1 MKKLAFLLVGL
12 VALQATA
19 FAADDKP
26 VKVTDLPQTAQQFIS
41 DHFSGHKVAMA
52 KMDSELFEKSYEVI
66 FTNGDKVE
74 FDRSGEWTEVQYREG
89 AVPAA
94 IVPAAITK
102 YVTENYPDAYIRS
115 IERDR
120 HAYEVNLSNRWEIKF
135 DLNFTATPRQNSP
148 HRGFQTCPHRKP
160 KHKTFY
166 TPGVGTL
173 LPTDGVYDNTGT
185 SALLPPDSRH
195 HLMRAYIFH
204 EYTSKNDASLCLFLY
219 FT

>member
-1 MKKLAFLLVGL
+1 MKKLAFLLIGL

-102 YVTENYPDAYIRS
+102 YVTENYPDAYIR
-115 IERDR
+115 
-120 HAYEVNLSNRWEIKF
+120 VSNA
-135 DLNFTATPRQNSP
+135 TATPTKSTSRTGGKSSSTSTSTSSTWTIDPTAGLKPTHIVNPIQKP
-148 HRGFQTCPHRKP
+148 FIHRRSAAYCRPTV
-160 KHKTFY
+160 Y
-166 TPGVGTL
+166 TTIREP
-173 LPTDGVYDNTGT
+173 LPCF
-185 SALLPPDSRH
+185 LPIP
-195 HLMRAYIFH
+195 AI
-204 EYTSKNDASLCLFLY
+204 T
-219 FT
+219 

>member
-1 MKKLAFLLVGL
+1 MKKLAFLLIGL

-74 FDRSGEWTEVQYREG
+74 FDRSGEWTEVQYRDG

-135 DLNFTATPRQNSP
+135 DLNFN
-148 HRGFQTCPHRKP
+148 
-160 KHKTFY
+160 
-166 TPGVGTL
+166 VIDL
-173 LPTDGVYDNTGT
+173 DN
-185 SALLPPDSRH
+185 
-195 HLMRAYIFH
+195 
-204 EYTSKNDASLCLFLY
+204 
-219 FT
+219 

>member
-1 MKKLAFLLVGL
+1 MKKLAFLLIGL

-26 VKVTDLPQTAQQFIS
+26 VKVTDLPQTAQKFIS

-52 KMDSELFEKSYEVI
+52 KMYSELFEKSYEVI

-120 HAYEVNLSNRWEIKF
+120 HTYEVNLSNRWEIKF
-135 DLNFTATPRQNSP
+135 DLNFN
-148 HRGFQTCPHRKP
+148 
-160 KHKTFY
+160 
-166 TPGVGTL
+166 VIDL
-173 LPTDGVYDNTGT
+173 DN
-185 SALLPPDSRH
+185 
-195 HLMRAYIFH
+195 
-204 EYTSKNDASLCLFLY
+204 
-219 FT
+219 

>member
-1 MKKLAFLLVGL
+1 MKIFPEPQNTKRLRKVWSGNCGNNQSENRNLFKHQLIKNILFMKKLAFLLIGL

-94 IVPAAITK
+94 IVPAAIT
-102 YVTENYPDAYIRS
+102 IRHRELS
-115 IERDR
+115 GRLHQEYRTRPPHLRSQPLEPVGNQVRPQLQR
-120 HAYEVNLSNRWEIKF
+120 HRPGQLTR
-135 DLNFTATPRQNSP
+135 PR
-148 HRGFQTCPHRKP
+148 
-160 KHKTFY
+160 
-166 TPGVGTL
+166 V
-173 LPTDGVYDNTGT
+173 
-185 SALLPPDSRH
+185 
-195 HLMRAYIFH
+195 
-204 EYTSKNDASLCLFLY
+204 
-219 FT
+219 

>member
-1 MKKLAFLLVGL
+1 MKKLAFLLIGL

-94 IVPAAITK
+94 IVPAAIRTPTLG
-102 YVTENYPDAYIRS
+102 V
-115 IERDR
+115 
-120 HAYEVNLSNRWEIKF
+120 SNA
-135 DLNFTATPRQNSP
+135 TATPTKSTSRTGGKSSSTSTSTSSTWTIDPTAGLKPTHIVNPIQTP
-148 HRGFQTCPHRKP
+148 FIHRRSAAYCRPTV
-160 KHKTFY
+160 Y
-166 TPGVGTL
+166 TTIREP
-173 LPTDGVYDNTGT
+173 LPCF
-185 SALLPPDSRH
+185 LPIP
-195 HLMRAYIFH
+195 AI
-204 EYTSKNDASLCLFLY
+204 T
-219 FT
+219 